1 LAVFKAGGSYVP
13 LDPNY
18 PHQRLAFMLSN
29 AKARVLIT
37 QKRLAP
43 KLPATP
49 EPLLR
54 IDMDAASLEPESTD
68 LDASLEPDDV
78 AYVMY
83 TSGST
88 GQPKGIEGTHRGAV
102 NRFAW
107 MWQTYPFAPG
117 EVACQMT
124 SLSFVDSIWELFG
137 PLLEGIPTVVVPN
150 RFVTE
155 P

>member
-1 LAVFKAGGSYVP
+1 
-13 LDPNY
+13 
-18 PHQRLAFMLSN
+18 
-29 AKARVLIT
+29 
-37 QKRLAP
+37 
-43 KLPATP
+43 
-49 EPLLR
+49 
-54 IDMDAASLEPESTD
+54 IDMDAASYEPESTD

-88 GQPKGIEGTHRGAV
+88 GQPKGVEGTHAGAV

-107 MWQTYPFAPG
+107 MWSAYPFAPG

-137 PLLEGIPTVVVPN
+137 PLLQGVPTVVVPN
-150 RFVTE
+150 RLVTE
-155 P
+155 PLRLLDLLAKERVSRIVLVPSVLRILLETSKDLSTRLPALRLWVTSGEAI